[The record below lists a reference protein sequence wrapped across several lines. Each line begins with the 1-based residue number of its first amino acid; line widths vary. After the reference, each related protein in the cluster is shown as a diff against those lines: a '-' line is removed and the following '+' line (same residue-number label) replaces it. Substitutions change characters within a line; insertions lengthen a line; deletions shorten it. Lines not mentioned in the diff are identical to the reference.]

1 MNVVYQKRYTG
12 LIFLSKLYYLFC
24 VLYVFRVC
32 VIVLLY
38 ISLLNKVLRK
48 KNHCA

>member
-1 MNVVYQKRYTG
+1 MNVVYQKY
-12 LIFLSKLYYLFC
+12 IQVWFLSKLYYLFC

-48 KNHCA
+48 KNHCV